1 MSKPE
6 SGDDATKT
14 EMDLIGRSDGAPRS
28 VSRSKADGKRRL
40 TIRMLGQFLSKEH
53 AQLRREGSGWTI
65 KDLAPGR
72 NRRLASVDSRAA
84 R

>member
-14 EMDLIGRSDGAPRS
+14 EMDLD
-28 VSRSKADGKRRL
+28 ADGSDERARP
-40 TIRMLGQFLSKEH
+40 FLFLVLE
-53 AQLRREGSGWTI
+53 AEPPLAGGARI
-65 KDLAPGR
+65 KDLAPER